1 MSFPQ
6 KKKQGGGADFLLQGA
21 GAVGGALAG
30 WGAVSAAVARWAGR
44 GGAGTAL
51 ALARV
56 PLATAGALAAAA
68 AASEVATPATSAGA
82 RCGRLLAYVHDGVMA
97 DLFGRQNGELSRWV
111 VDGVVLPTASWGGGA
126 WDSAAGRVP
135 PARAMQLEA
144 SRAAMRELLGTSA
157 ELGGQEHTPATRAIH
172 ERDADV
178 ARSAAAY
185 AAANA
190 AVEASRLRGGGALE
204 VALSA
209 RDAVVVDFAERQ
221 DADLVALVRAD
232 VKTKAQALQGATKA
246 AAALERAE
254 ARAADDA
261 PARAALR
268 RQRLDAVRE
277 AAALRRQA
285 RRYGVELD
293 EHVRSRWGRLVG
305 LVLGEPKVW
314 KEK

>member
-1 MSFPQ
+1 M
-6 KKKQGGGADFLLQGA
+6 
-21 GAVGGALAG
+21 
-30 WGAVSAAVARWAGR
+30 
-44 GGAGTAL
+44 
-51 ALARV
+51 ALARI

-82 RCGRLLAYVHDGVMA
+82 RCGRFLAYVHDGVMA
-97 DLFGRQNGELSRWV
+97 DLFGRQHGELPRWV
-111 VDGVVLPTASWGGGA
+111 ADGVVLPRAPSRPGA
-126 WDSAAGRVP
+126 PASAAGRVP

-144 SRAAMRELLGTSA
+144 SRAALHELLGTSA
-157 ELGGQEHTPATRAIH
+157 EQGGQEHTPATLAIV
-172 ERDADV
+172 ERDGDV

-190 AVEASRLRGGGALE
+190 VVEAARLRGGAALE
-204 VALSA
+204 VAQAA
-209 RDAVVVDFAERQ
+209 RDAVLVDFAERQ

-232 VKTKAQALQGATKA
+232 VKAKAQALQDAIKAT
-246 AAALERAE
+246 AALERAE
-254 ARAADDA
+254 ARMADDA

-293 EHVRSRWGRLVG
+293 DHVRSRWGRLVG
-305 LVLGEPKVW
+305 LVVGEPKVW
-314 KEK
+314 E